1 MACINSFRYLF
12 VRMIERTSSAF
23 LSFSSDDLRSNWLYN
38 SELAADRYLR
48 VQQHNTVVIML
59 YLIFYRKRKNSF
71 HMTSVSSL
79 LRGSTGSYRLSE
91 HISSTLF
98 KMIIF
103 GACSAPL
110 PLRGRTLFSA
120 PSISFP
126 TSNFVGLLAAYRNIT
141 SVKRTRN

>member
-1 MACINSFRYLF
+1 
-12 VRMIERTSSAF
+12 MIERTSSAL
-23 LSFSSDDLRSNWLYN
+23 LSFSSDDLSSNWLYN
-38 SELAADRYLR
+38 AELDLARYLR
-48 VQQHNTVVIML
+48 VQQHKTVVIIL

-79 LRGSTGSYRLSE
+79 LRGSTGSSRLSE

-110 PLRGRTLFSA
+110 PLIGRTLFSA
-120 PSISFP
+120 SSISFP
-126 TSNFVGLLAAYRNIT
+126 ASNFVGLLAAYRNIT
-141 SVKRTRN
+141 SVNRTKN